1 MTLRRLTTQDVD
13 AMIAE
18 KGGPVSLM
26 VSDDQSE
33 WVHAHVRR
41 TVEGKP
47 YPFDCEDSIYRYAA
61 MPAEGTFDTTL
72 LTSSS
77 DTLNTVVDQMRQQVE
92 GTKHDDGK
100 PRWTLV
106 PWRAMESVV
115 AVLEH
120 GAKKY
125 GDDNWRH
132 VPNASR
138 RYVDAAA
145 RHIIAHMRGDELD
158 RESGLPHLAHAV
170 CSILFL
176 LENMRGPDAE

>member
-92 GTKHDDGK
+92 GTKHDTGK
-100 PRWTLV
+100 PRWSLLPIDTIGQ
-106 PWRAMESVV
+106 VV

-125 GDDNWRH
+125 GDDNWRY
-132 VPNASR
+132 VENGR
-138 RYVDAAA
+138 TRYYDALMRHVDAWW
-145 RHIIAHMRGDELD
+145 RGEDND
-158 RESGLPHLAHAV
+158 PESGLPHLAHAA
-170 CSILFL
+170 CCILFL